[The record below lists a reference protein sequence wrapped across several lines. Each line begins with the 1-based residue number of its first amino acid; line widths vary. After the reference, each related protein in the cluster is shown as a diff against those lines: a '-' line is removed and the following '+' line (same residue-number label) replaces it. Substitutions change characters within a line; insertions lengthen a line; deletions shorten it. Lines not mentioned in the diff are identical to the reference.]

1 MDYGEAIQV
10 LERENE
16 KFEFPVKR
24 SIDLQSE
31 HERASFPAK
40 GRDPRCRKLLSAG
53 LFFFD
58 DDGPSAKKRA
68 PARWVPA
75 FAGMVRVRGAEA
87 AQTGVRDWTTGTL
100 SR

>member
-58 DDGPSAKKRA
+58 DDAPSEETCAGTMGPGLR
-68 PARWVPA
+68 RD
-75 FAGMVRVRGAEA
+75 GQGERG
-87 AQTGVRDWTTGTL
+87 
-100 SR
+100 